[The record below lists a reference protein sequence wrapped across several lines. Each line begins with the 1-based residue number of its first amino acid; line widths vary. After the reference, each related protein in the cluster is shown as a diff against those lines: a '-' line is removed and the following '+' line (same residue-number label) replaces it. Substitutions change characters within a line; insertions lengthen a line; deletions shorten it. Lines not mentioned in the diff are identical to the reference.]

1 VKGLIALKIGNLFLM
16 IGAVYKEVDGHGLF
30 AFNNWQ
36 AWWINNQCETALRPS
51 G

>member
-1 VKGLIALKIGNLFLM
+1 VKGLIALKIGNLFSK
-16 IGAVYKEVDGHGLF
+16 IAAVRKEVDGHALF
-30 AFNNWQ
+30 AFNNRQ